1 MGIEG
6 VYITD
11 AIWKKIIKLM
21 DLAPEHVATL
31 IKEGEMSIF
40 ASHDATGKCIMDSNN
55 RKFML
60 WFFVDPNDVK
70 LSCNPSQDFSKR
82 VDILLHVLA
91 NTIFV
96 NSNYTNITYKFEVY
110 HQTYDLS
117 YPALALQEDEV
128 FGYSGCFNLLQEFFT
143 NPKYAKG
150 ANSSCSST
158 PSPKKRKI
166 IPDNA
171 EVFDLTK

>member
-1 MGIEG
+1 MSSSSATN
-6 VYITD
+6 VS
-11 AIWKKIIKLM
+11 KLRM
-21 DLAPEHVATL
+21 
-31 IKEGEMSIF
+31 KS
-40 ASHDATGKCIMDSNN
+40 
-55 RKFML
+55 
-60 WFFVDPNDVK
+60 VK
-70 LSCNPSQDFSKR
+70 NLSCSSLLGCLICNSSK
-82 VDILLHVLA
+82 
-91 NTIFV
+91 IFG
-96 NSNYTNITYKFEVY
+96 VY

-143 NPKYAKG
+143 SPKYAKG
-150 ANSSCSST
+150 ANSSYSST